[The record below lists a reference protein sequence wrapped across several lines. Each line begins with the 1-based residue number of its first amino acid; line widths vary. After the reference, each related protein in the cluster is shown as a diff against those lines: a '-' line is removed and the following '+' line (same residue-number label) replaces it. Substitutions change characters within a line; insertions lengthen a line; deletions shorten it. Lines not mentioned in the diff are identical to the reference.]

1 MSLSRLKS
9 KRLFRQQSYIG
20 GQWRDAADGS
30 TVTVENPANGE
41 TLGTI
46 PSLRLTRSPMRLIRR
61 RRASRSGA
69 RSRPRSGRIC

>member
-46 PSLRLTRSPMRLIRR
+46 PSLSADEIRHR
-61 RRASRSGA
+61 RDSRSGA